1 MASRVVIAS
10 AVRTPFTRAHKGEF
24 KDTRPDTLASL
35 VIKEAVAR
43 VPGLKK
49 EDVEDVILGCAM
61 PEAEQGM
68 NVARNASLLAGLPD
82 TVPGMTINRFCASG
96 TQSIAQAAQAIQA
109 GMINVAVAGGTE
121 SMTMVPMGGNK
132 VSANPE
138 IMEKFPEVYTSMGAT
153 AENIAVRY
161 SVTREDA
168 DKFAY
173 ESQRRAATAREQG
186 KFKDEILPVT
196 TTMYDEDG
204 KAKQVTVTFDT
215 ILRPDTTLEG
225 LAKLRPA
232 FNAKGVVTAGN
243 ASPLTDGAAATVV
256 MSEEKAKALGYQPL
270 GYIRSWA
277 YASLDPATQLLQG
290 PAYAAPQALDAAGVT
305 LADIDLVEMHEAF
318 AAQVVSNLKAFAS
331 KKFAADELNRTAPLG
346 EVDLDRFNVNGG
358 SIAIGHPFG
367 ATGARITVQLL
378 HELRRRGQNLGLMT
392 VCAAGG
398 VGFAMVVERE

>member
-1 MASRVVIAS
+1 MAGRVVIAS

-109 GMINVAVAGGTE
+109 GMIQVAVAGGTE

-153 AENIAVRY
+153 AENIATRY

-256 MSEEKAKALGYQPL
+256 MSEEKAKALGVKPL
-270 GYIRSWA
+270 GYF
-277 YASLDPATQLLQG
+277 LDYQV
-290 PAYAAPQALDAAGVT
+290 AGVPPEIMGIGPIPAVKKL
-305 LADIDLVEMHEAF
+305 LAKNKLKLEDIDVFELNEAF
-318 AAQVVSNLKAFAS
+318 AAQALHCIR
-331 KKFAADELNRTAPLG
+331 ELGIPLDKVNPNGGAIALGHPLG
-346 EVDLDRFNVNGG
+346 VSGTRLVGTILYELKRRNGRYG
-358 SIAIGHPFG
+358 VVTMCIGGGMG
-367 ATGARITVQLL
+367 AAALI
-378 HELRRRGQNLGLMT
+378 EL
-392 VCAAGG
+392 AK
-398 VGFAMVVERE
+398 